1 MDQPIHFNKIDKNLS
16 SDQSISIE
24 YIRSLFEKPFNDLI
38 FQAHQVHREN
48 FNPNQVQLSTL
59 LSIKTGGCSEDC
71 AYCPQSARYDTD
83 VENEKILALEE
94 VIYAAKEAKAS
105 GATRFCMG
113 AAWRS
118 PKQKDLDLVK
128 DMITEV
134 KKLGMES
141 CATLGMLDGDQAKQ
155 LKDVGLDYYNHNLD
169 TSPEFYGDI
178 ITTRTYEDRLDT
190 LKNVRD
196 QGINVCCGGI
206 VGMGESLT
214 ERAGLLAQ
222 LSNLTPQPESVPI
235 NLLTQVEG
243 TPSIWSSGVRPF

>member
-16 SDQSISIE
+16 TDQSISIE

-71 AYCPQSARYDTD
+71 AYCPQSARYDTE
-83 VENEKILALEE
+83 VENEKILGLDE
-94 VIYAAKEAKAS
+94 VINAAKEAKAS

-128 DMITEV
+128 EMISEV

-141 CATLGMLDGDQAKQ
+141 CATLGMLDEDQARQ
-155 LKDVGLDYYNHNLD
+155 LKDVGLDYYNHHLD

-190 LKNVRD
+190 L
-196 QGINVCCGGI
+196 
-206 VGMGESLT
+206 
-214 ERAGLLAQ
+214 
-222 LSNLTPQPESVPI
+222 
-235 NLLTQVEG
+235 
-243 TPSIWSSGVRPF
+243 